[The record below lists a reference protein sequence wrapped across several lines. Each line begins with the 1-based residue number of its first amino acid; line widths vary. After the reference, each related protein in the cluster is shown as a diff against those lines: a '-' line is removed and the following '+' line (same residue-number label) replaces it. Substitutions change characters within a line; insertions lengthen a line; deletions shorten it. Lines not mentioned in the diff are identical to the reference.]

1 MIVQCLVPPLAA
13 DSYEDMSAWVR
24 KVCAACG
31 LSAAQDDD
39 DAAAASAGADEN
51 DQGRERVPR
60 DRLAMKFMKGR
71 TYLFPDRTS

>member
-1 MIVQCLVPPLAA
+1 MIVQRLVHSSTTPAA

-39 DAAAASAGADEN
+39 DAAAAADEN
-51 DQGRERVPR
+51 DQGRNQS
-60 DRLAMKFMKGR
+60 FG
-71 TYLFPDRTS
+71 